1 MTRPGRLGYTEQ
13 ALLASIV
20 PMIPLYQ
27 RPTPLIHKSGLLGM
41 VNNPGLNGVY
51 WDVEAWHWK

>member
-1 MTRPGRLGYTEQ
+1 
-13 ALLASIV
+13 
-20 PMIPLYQ
+20 MIPLYQ

-51 WDVEAWHWK
+51 WDVEDPSAVQLVTMVRKPEQ